1 MIFIL
6 FVITGVL
13 LVVYLKQKYF
23 TLHGYVPGLA
33 PQFLFGNLL
42 QSGFFNGNSPPMIL
56 STFQKRFGDVFQ
68 FWFGPSRFIVINNIT
83 DVEHVLTH
91 RNIYDQGDI
100 FIEKFSINYSQSL
113 ISTKGLSQIASL
125 WPFLCK
131 IISLGIQFKRHS
143 SIVSPLFRRS
153 KVISHFDLIIGCTDK
168 LLTKWRKT
176 EAKTIHVD
184 IVSQCHNLVLAIFGF
199 IAFDYDLETLDDG
212 DNELTLALRT
222 IINSIMTILAL
233 PRILA
238 KAYVTLSY
246 RQRQARNTIERYIYR
261 MIEHEQ
267 ATAQGKHTSLI
278 ASLVHSLRMNEHLE
292 ATEDIDEDKRG
303 LSRNEVVDEMVAFL
317 IAGFESTSST
327 LVWFIHLVSKH
338 AQVQQKIK
346 AELIAQDCLYHL
358 SSDRLDS
365 LVYLN
370 CVINEVLRFIPPAT
384 GTIRTLTRDDCLPA
398 TNVQLVRGDS
408 VLIPFHSL
416 AHDPRYWSV
425 DPNLFYPERFLGEDQ
440 NHHPYALIP
449 FGGGHRQ
456 CIGQDLARFELKVIV
471 ARLMQKITFDDAGPE
486 VNAGGHSMG
495 LAILPKHI
503 GVSIE
508 FD

>member
-6 FVITGVL
+6 LVITGVL
-13 LVVYLKQKYF
+13 LVLYLKQKYF

-68 FWFGPSRFIVINNIT
+68 FWFGPTRFIVINNVT

-100 FIEKFSINYSQSL
+100 FIKKFSISYSQSL
-113 ISTKGLSQIASL
+113 ISTK
-125 WPFLCK
+125 
-131 IISLGIQFKRHS
+131 GIQFKRHS

-153 KVISHFDLIIGCTDK
+153 KVISHFDLIINCTDK

-176 EAKTIHVD
+176 EAKILHVD
-184 IVSQCHNLVLAIFGF
+184 IVRQCHNLVLAIFGF
-199 IAFDYDLETLDDG
+199 IAFDYDLETLEDG

-238 KAYVTLSY
+238 KVYVTLSY
-246 RQRQARNTIERYIYR
+246 RQRQARNTIERHIYR

-267 ATAQGKHTSLI
+267 ATVQGKHTSLI

-346 AELIAQDCLYHL
+346 AELIAQDCLHHL

-398 TNVQLVRGDS
+398 
-408 VLIPFHSL
+408 
-416 AHDPRYWSV
+416 
-425 DPNLFYPERFLGEDQ
+425 
-440 NHHPYALIP
+440 
-449 FGGGHRQ
+449 
-456 CIGQDLARFELKVIV
+456 
-471 ARLMQKITFDDAGPE
+471 
-486 VNAGGHSMG
+486 
-495 LAILPKHI
+495 
-503 GVSIE
+503 
-508 FD
+508 